1 MTNYIREKIK
11 VLEGRLQEL
20 EEEKNVLQ
28 GELKNAYVELQ
39 KTSNNQITDCKRYFS
54 PEEKVKIFMNLFCG
68 RTDVFPKRW
77 NNSKTGKSGYSPAC
91 FNEWVRGKC
100 NKPSTK
106 CSVCTN
112 QAFIPLT
119 EEVIRKHLSGID
131 HKGNK
136 QNYTIGVYAIFADD
150 TCCFLAVDFDRENW
164 QRDSHGFITT
174 CRQKSIP
181 FALERSRSGNGAH
194 VWIFFEKPISAMLA
208 RKMGAALLTETM
220 ENYPDIGFESYDR
233 FFPNQDTLPAGGFG
247 NLIALPL
254 QHSPREQGNS
264 VFLDDNFVPYS
275 DQWGF
280 LASVSKMSE
289 DSVDQIVE
297 EASCKGKIL
306 GVRMPVNDDEEK
318 PWEMKPSRKR
328 SEIPIGQVLPKSI
341 RLVLSNQI
349 FIEKQNIPSVLISV
363 WKKTL
368 QMYTIFCK
376 ISVLI

>member
-1 MTNYIREKIK
+1 
-11 VLEGRLQEL
+11 
-20 EEEKNVLQ
+20 
-28 GELKNAYVELQ
+28 
-39 KTSNNQITDCKRYFS
+39 
-54 PEEKVKIFMNLFCG
+54 
-68 RTDVFPKRW
+68 
-77 NNSKTGKSGYSPAC
+77 
-91 FNEWVRGKC
+91 
-100 NKPSTK
+100 
-106 CSVCTN
+106 
-112 QAFIPLT
+112 
-119 EEVIRKHLSGID
+119 
-131 HKGNK
+131 
-136 QNYTIGVYAIFADD
+136 
-150 TCCFLAVDFDRENW
+150 
-164 QRDSHGFITT
+164 
-174 CRQKSIP
+174 
-181 FALERSRSGNGAH
+181 
-194 VWIFFEKPISAMLA
+194 
-208 RKMGAALLTETM
+208 MGAALLTETM

-247 NLIALPL
+247 NLIVLPL

-264 VFLDDNFVPYS
+264 VFLDDNFAAYS

-328 SEIPIGQVLPKSI
+328 PEIPIGQVLPKSI